1 MPRVCNVC
9 GKGTTA
15 GRSIARRGRAKH
27 LGGVGLKTT
36 GVSKRKFRPNL
47 QRIKVLE
54 NGGTVR
60 KLVCTRCIRDCK
72 VIKAVK

>member
-9 GKGTTA
+9 GKGTT
-15 GRSIARRGRAKH
+15 SGRAKH

-47 QRIKVLE
+47 QRVKVLE
-54 NGGTVR
+54 NGCTVHR
-60 KLVCTRCIRDCK
+60 LVCTRCIRDCK
-72 VIKAVK
+72 VTKAVK